1 MLLSSFIFMC
11 ERSMFEKLRQRLHV
25 VDISRPPA
33 SLLGQIPNTGIYRD
47 LQRITSVSW
56 KLTALWLNLFV
67 L

>member
-1 MLLSSFIFMC
+1 MLLSSFVFVC

-25 VDISRPPA
+25 VDICRPPA
-33 SLLGQIPNTGIYRD
+33 SLLGQIPNTGIYRG
-47 LQRITSVSW
+47 LQRTTSVSW